1 MRVFDAHH
9 DQPFLVPSPTFSCV
23 KNARR
28 FLISKVHG
36 EGRAPDITVRK
47 SARFE
52 ELKHMPSNLQASTNS
67 SRLPR
72 QARRWRRTHRRP
84 SHRVVSARTAA
95 RLETC
100 VPCPHLTKVRH
111 LPRLRL
117 LARGFARC
125 QAQGGTCCSFASINE
140 GRSAVCR

>member
-47 SARFE
+47 SARLN
-52 ELKHMPSNLQASTNS
+52 ELGNVCFGSQKVLPSGLAS
-67 SRLPR
+67 
-72 QARRWRRTHRRP
+72 H
-84 SHRVVSARTAA
+84 V
-95 RLETC
+95 
-100 VPCPHLTKVRH
+100 
-111 LPRLRL
+111 
-117 LARGFARC
+117 
-125 QAQGGTCCSFASINE
+125 I
-140 GRSAVCR
+140 